1 MQRRHWWAFTY
12 PSPLPPLPSS
22 SFPPSSPFVRWDM
35 KGRRIYSALT
45 GGGERERKVGSVG
58 GNICGRRLSN
68 IFFYSREEGRGK
80 EMGWAVEKRKSNE
93 DHALIFPFCFHS
105 FL

>member
-1 MQRRHWWAFTY
+1 MGSREGIGGRLPIL
-12 PSPLPPLPSS
+12 PSFPLFRLLPPPPS
-22 SFPPSSPFVRWDM
+22 SSPFVRWDM

-68 IFFYSREEGRGK
+68 IFFTHERRGREGDGV
-80 EMGWAVEKRKSNE
+80 GG
-93 DHALIFPFCFHS
+93 
-105 FL
+105 